1 MIAKQVQGSD
11 FKKVLD
17 YVHHKTG
24 AKQIDSNMVGKE
36 TKELTDEFRISS
48 NLRTRVSKCV
58 YHASLSVSPL
68 EKLTEQK
75 WVEIARAYLSGM
87 EFDENQYVIYRHT
100 DTQHDHIHIVANR
113 IRVIDGSVVKDSW
126 QHRRAENLVR
136 QLERQFELSPT
147 QCSWE
152 KSKRSPS
159 TGEMRRQKRTG
170 EINKRNQIQNGIEQS
185 LKDNPTLAE
194 FIGRLK
200 EKGISVRLR
209 KSKEDK
215 IEGISYGLESLA
227 FQGRQL
233 GKKYSWTSLETLLTG
248 KIIHQSSQDDLI
260 LPSEA
265 HIIPEA
271 KDLNHLGTDYS
282 KGEEEKIRLRAK
294 YVSFAAQVCQS
305 LELKHQTNRIIDMG
319 VVLLSLKAGENLEE
333 SKRILTQ
340 SDTVKQ
346 WQEEVPRNRYLK
358 LATGYI
364 REIADKAS
372 EISQRNRARNQTLE
386 LED

>member
-1 MIAKQVQGSD
+1 
-11 FKKVLD
+11 
-17 YVHHKTG
+17 
-24 AKQIDSNMVGKE
+24 MVGKE
-36 TKELTDEFRISS
+36 TKEFTDEFRISS
-48 NLRTRVSKCV
+48 NLRTRVTKCV

-68 EKLTEQK
+68 EKLTDQK

-87 EFDENQYVIYRHT
+87 EFDKNQYVIYRHT
-100 DTQHDHIHIVANR
+100 DTEHDHIHIIANR
-113 IRVIDGSVVKDSW
+113 IRVTDGSAVSDSW
-126 QHRRAENLVR
+126 NYRRSEILVR
-136 QLERQFELSPT
+136 QLERQFEMSPT

-170 EINKRNQIQNGIEQS
+170 EVNKRNQIQNGIEQS
-185 LKDNPTLAE
+185 LADNPTLAE

-215 IEGISYGLESLA
+215 IEGISYGLEGLA

-233 GKKYSWTSLETLLTG
+233 GKDYTWTSLETLLTG
-248 KIIHQSSQDDLI
+248 EITHQSSQDNLI

-265 HIIPEA
+265 NVIPEA
-271 KDLNHLGTDYS
+271 NDLNHLGTDYS
-282 KGEEEKIRLRAK
+282 EGEEEKIRLRAK
-294 YVSFAAQVCQS
+294 YVSFAVQVCQS
-305 LELKHQTNRIIDMG
+305 LELKHKTNRIIDIG

-346 WQEEVPRNRYLK
+346 WHQELPRNRYLK

-364 REIADKAS
+364 REISDKAS
-372 EISQRNRARNQTLE
+372 EISQRNHARNQALE
-386 LED
+386 LEE

>member
-17 YVHHKTG
+17 YVDHKSG
-24 AKQIDSNMVGKE
+24 AKLISSNMAQKE
-36 TKELTDEFRISS
+36 PENLAFEFRLSS
-48 NLRTRVSKCV
+48 NLRKQVTKCV
-58 YHASLSVSPL
+58 YHASLSVSPS
-68 EKLTEQK
+68 EKLTDQK
-75 WVEIARAYLSGM
+75 WVEIAHAYLKGM

-100 DTQHDHIHIVANR
+100 DTEHDHIHIIANR
-113 IRVIDGSVVKDSW
+113 IRVTDGSAVSDSW
-126 QHRRAENLVR
+126 NYRRSEVLVR

-170 EINKRNQIQNGIEQS
+170 EINKRSQIQNGIEQS
-185 LKDNPTLAE
+185 LADNPTLVE

-200 EKGISVRLR
+200 EKGISVRLK

-215 IEGISYGLESLA
+215 IEGISYGLEGLA

-233 GKKYSWTSLETLLTG
+233 GKKYTWTSLETLLTRE
-248 KIIHQSSQDDLI
+248 ISHQSSQDDLI
-260 LPSEA
+260 LPSEVN
-265 HIIPEA
+265 IIPET

-282 KGEEEKIRLRAK
+282 EGEEEKIRLRAK
-294 YVSFAAQVCQS
+294 YVSFAVQVCQS
-305 LELKHQTNRIIDMG
+305 LELKHQTNRIIDIG

-346 WQEEVPRNRYLK
+346 CQQELPRNRYLK

-364 REIADKAS
+364 REISDKAS
-372 EISQRNRARNQTLE
+372 EISQRNRSKVKTLE
-386 LED
+386 LN

>member
-17 YVHHKTG
+17 YVDHKSG
-24 AKQIDSNMVGKE
+24 AKLISSNMAQKE
-36 TKELTDEFRISS
+36 PENLAFEFRLSS
-48 NLRTRVSKCV
+48 NLRKQVTKCV
-58 YHASLSVSPL
+58 YHASLSVSPS
-68 EKLTEQK
+68 EKLTDQK
-75 WVEIARAYLSGM
+75 WVEIAHAYLKGM

-100 DTQHDHIHIVANR
+100 DTEHDHIHIIANR
-113 IRVIDGSVVKDSW
+113 IRVTDGSAVSDSW
-126 QHRRAENLVR
+126 NYRRSEVLVR

-170 EINKRNQIQNGIEQS
+170 EINKRSQIQNGIEQS
-185 LKDNPTLAE
+185 LADNPTLVE

-215 IEGISYGLESLA
+215 IEGISYGLEGLA

-233 GKKYSWTSLETLLTG
+233 GKKYTWTSLETLLTRE
-248 KIIHQSSQDDLI
+248 ISHQSSQDDLI
-260 LPSEA
+260 LPSEVN
-265 HIIPEA
+265 IIPET

-282 KGEEEKIRLRAK
+282 EGEEEKIRLRAK
-294 YVSFAAQVCQS
+294 YVSFAVQVCQS
-305 LELKHQTNRIIDMG
+305 LELKHQTNRIIDIG

-346 WQEEVPRNRYLK
+346 CQQELPRNRYLK

-364 REIADKAS
+364 REISDKAS
-372 EISQRNRARNQTLE
+372 EISQRNRSKVKTLE
-386 LED
+386 LN

>member
-17 YVHHKTG
+17 YVHQKVG
-24 AKQIDSNMVGKE
+24 AKQIGSNMVSKE

-48 NLRTRVSKCV
+48 NLRTRVTKCV
-58 YHASLSVSPL
+58 YHASLSVSPS
-68 EKLTEQK
+68 EKLTDQK

-100 DTQHDHIHIVANR
+100 DTEHDHIHIIANR
-113 IRVIDGSVVKDSW
+113 IRVTDGSAVSDSW
-126 QHRRAENLVR
+126 NYRRSEILVR

-152 KSKRSPS
+152 KSKRSPT

-170 EINKRNQIQNGIEQS
+170 EVNKRNQIQNGIEQS
-185 LKDNPTLAE
+185 LADNPTLVE

-200 EKGISVRLR
+200 EKGISVRLK

-215 IEGISYGLESLA
+215 IEGISYGLEGVA

-233 GKKYSWTSLETLLTG
+233 GKDYTWTSLETLLTG
-248 KIIHQSSQDDLI
+248 EISHQSSQDDLI
-260 LPSEA
+260 LPSEVN
-265 HIIPEA
+265 IIPET

-282 KGEEEKIRLRAK
+282 EGEEEKIRLRAK
-294 YVSFAAQVCQS
+294 YVSFAVQVCQS
-305 LELKHQTNRIIDMG
+305 LELKHQTNRIIDIG

-346 WQEEVPRNRYLK
+346 CQQELPRNRYLK

-364 REIADKAS
+364 REISDKAS
-372 EISQRNRARNQTLE
+372 EISQRNRSKVKTLE
-386 LED
+386 LN

>member
-24 AKQIDSNMVGKE
+24 ATQIDSNMVGKE

-58 YHASLSVSPL
+58 YHASLSVSPS
-68 EKLTEQK
+68 EKLTDQK

-152 KSKRSPS
+152 KSKRSPT

-170 EINKRNQIQNGIEQS
+170 EVNKRNQIQNGIEQS
-185 LKDNPTLAE
+185 LADNPTLAE
-194 FIGRLK
+194 FIGLLK
-200 EKGISVRLR
+200 EKGISVRLT
-209 KSKEDK
+209 KSKENK
-215 IEGISYGLESLA
+215 IEGISYGLEGLA

-233 GKKYSWTSLETLLTG
+233 GKDYTWTSLETLLTG
-248 KIIHQSSQDDLI
+248 EITHQSSQDDLI

-265 HIIPEA
+265 NIIPEA
-271 KDLNHLGTDYS
+271 NDLNHLGTDYS
-282 KGEEEKIRLRAK
+282 EGEEEKNRLRAK

-305 LELKHQTNRIIDMG
+305 LELKHQTNRIIDIG

-346 WQEEVPRNRYLK
+346 WQQELPRNSYLK

-364 REIADKAS
+364 QEIADKAS
-372 EISQRNRARNQTLE
+372 EISQRNRARNQVLE

>member
-24 AKQIDSNMVGKE
+24 ATQIDSNMVGKE

-68 EKLTEQK
+68 EKLTDQK

-170 EINKRNQIQNGIEQS
+170 EINKRNQIQKGIEQF
-185 LKDNPTLAE
+185 LTDNPTLAE

-200 EKGISVRLR
+200 EKGISVRFR

-215 IEGISYGLESLA
+215 IEGISYGLEGLA

-233 GKKYSWTSLETLLTG
+233 GKKYTWTSLETLLTG
-248 KIIHQSSQDDLI
+248 EITHQSSQDDLI

-265 HIIPEA
+265 N
-271 KDLNHLGTDYS
+271 DLNHLGTDYS
-282 KGEEEKIRLRAK
+282 EGEEEKIRLRAK
-294 YVSFAAQVCQS
+294 YVSFAVQVCQS

-340 SDTVKQ
+340 SDTLKQ
-346 WQEEVPRNRYLK
+346 WQQELPRNRYLK

-364 REIADKAS
+364 REISDKAS
-372 EISQRNRARNQTLE
+372 EISQRNHARNQALE

>member
-17 YVHHKTG
+17 YVDHKSG
-24 AKQIDSNMVGKE
+24 AKLISSNMAQKE
-36 TKELTDEFRISS
+36 PENLAFEFRLSS
-48 NLRTRVSKCV
+48 NLRKQVTKCV
-58 YHASLSVSPL
+58 YHASLSVSPS
-68 EKLTEQK
+68 EKLTDQK
-75 WVEIARAYLSGM
+75 WVEIAHAYLKGM

-100 DTQHDHIHIVANR
+100 DTEHDHIHIIANR
-113 IRVIDGSVVKDSW
+113 IRVTDGSAVSDSW
-126 QHRRAENLVR
+126 NYRRSEVLVR

-185 LKDNPTLAE
+185 LADNPTLVE

-200 EKGISVRLR
+200 EKGISVRLK

-215 IEGISYGLESLA
+215 IEGISYGLEGLA

-233 GKKYSWTSLETLLTG
+233 GKKYTWTSLETLLTRE
-248 KIIHQSSQDDLI
+248 ISHQSSQDDLI
-260 LPSEA
+260 LPSEVN
-265 HIIPEA
+265 IIPET

-282 KGEEEKIRLRAK
+282 EGEEEKIRLRAK
-294 YVSFAAQVCQS
+294 YVSFAVQVCQS
-305 LELKHQTNRIIDMG
+305 LELKHQTNRIIDIG

-346 WQEEVPRNRYLK
+346 CQQELPRNRYLK

-364 REIADKAS
+364 REISDKAS
-372 EISQRNRARNQTLE
+372 EISQRNRSKVKTLE
-386 LED
+386 LN

>member
-24 AKQIDSNMVGKE
+24 ATQIDSNMVGKE

-68 EKLTEQK
+68 EKLTDQK

-170 EINKRNQIQNGIEQS
+170 EINKRNQIQKGIEQS
-185 LKDNPTLAE
+185 FTDNPTLAE
-194 FIGRLK
+194 FIGLLK
-200 EKGISVRLR
+200 QKGISVHLR

-215 IEGISYGLESLA
+215 IEGISYGLEGLA

-233 GKKYSWTSLETLLTG
+233 GKDYTWTSLETLLTG
-248 KIIHQSSQDDLI
+248 EITHQSSQDDLI

-265 HIIPEA
+265 N
-271 KDLNHLGTDYS
+271 DLNHLGTDYS
-282 KGEEEKIRLRAK
+282 EGEEEKIRLRAK
-294 YVSFAAQVCQS
+294 YVSFAVQVCQS

-340 SDTVKQ
+340 SDTLKQ
-346 WQEEVPRNRYLK
+346 WQQELPRNRYLK

-364 REIADKAS
+364 REISDKAS
-372 EISQRNRARNQTLE
+372 EISQRNHARNQALE

>member
-24 AKQIDSNMVGKE
+24 AKQIGSNMVCKE
-36 TKELTDEFRISS
+36 TKEFTDEFRISS
-48 NLRTRVSKCV
+48 NLRTRVTKCV

-68 EKLTEQK
+68 EKLTDQK

-87 EFDENQYVIYRHT
+87 EFDKNQYVIYRHT
-100 DTQHDHIHIVANR
+100 DTEHDHIHIIANR
-113 IRVIDGSVVKDSW
+113 IRVTDGSAVSDSW
-126 QHRRAENLVR
+126 NYRRSEILVR
-136 QLERQFELSPT
+136 RLERQFEMSPT

-170 EINKRNQIQNGIEQS
+170 EVNKRNQIQNGIEQS
-185 LKDNPTLAE
+185 LADNPTLAE

-215 IEGISYGLESLA
+215 IEGISYGLEGLA

-233 GKKYSWTSLETLLTG
+233 GKDYTWTSLETLLTG
-248 KIIHQSSQDDLI
+248 EITHQSSQDNLI

-265 HIIPEA
+265 NVIPEA
-271 KDLNHLGTDYS
+271 NDLNHLGTDYS
-282 KGEEEKIRLRAK
+282 EGEEEKIRLRAK
-294 YVSFAAQVCQS
+294 YVSFAVQVCQS
-305 LELKHQTNRIIDMG
+305 
-319 VVLLSLKAGENLEE
+319 
-333 SKRILTQ
+333 
-340 SDTVKQ
+340 
-346 WQEEVPRNRYLK
+346 
-358 LATGYI
+358 
-364 REIADKAS
+364 
-372 EISQRNRARNQTLE
+372 
-386 LED
+386 

>member
-24 AKQIDSNMVGKE
+24 ATQIDSNMVGKE

-68 EKLTEQK
+68 EKLTDQK

-170 EINKRNQIQNGIEQS
+170 EINKRNQIQKGIEQF
-185 LKDNPTLAE
+185 LTDNPTLAE

-200 EKGISVRLR
+200 EKGISVRFR

-215 IEGISYGLESLA
+215 IEGISYGLEGLA

-233 GKKYSWTSLETLLTG
+233 GKDYTWTSLETLLTG
-248 KIIHQSSQDDLI
+248 EITHQSSQDDLI

-265 HIIPEA
+265 N
-271 KDLNHLGTDYS
+271 DLNHLGTDYS
-282 KGEEEKIRLRAK
+282 EGEEEKIRLRAK
-294 YVSFAAQVCQS
+294 YVSFAVQVCQS

-340 SDTVKQ
+340 SDTLKQ
-346 WQEEVPRNRYLK
+346 WQQELPRNRYLK

-364 REIADKAS
+364 REISDKAS
-372 EISQRNRARNQTLE
+372 EISQRNHARNQALE

>member
-11 FKKVLD
+11 IKKVLD
-17 YVHHKTG
+17 YVDHKSG
-24 AKQIDSNMVGKE
+24 AKLISSNMAQKE
-36 TKELTDEFRISS
+36 PENLAFEFRLSS
-48 NLRTRVSKCV
+48 NLRKQVTKCV
-58 YHASLSVSPL
+58 YHASLSVSPS
-68 EKLTEQK
+68 EKLTDQK
-75 WVEIARAYLSGM
+75 WVEIAHAYLKGM

-100 DTQHDHIHIVANR
+100 DTEHDHIHIIANR
-113 IRVIDGSVVKDSW
+113 IRVTDGSAVSDSW
-126 QHRRAENLVR
+126 NYRRSEVLVR

-170 EINKRNQIQNGIEQS
+170 EINKRSQIQNGIEQS
-185 LKDNPTLAE
+185 LADNPTLVE

-200 EKGISVRLR
+200 EKGISVRLK

-215 IEGISYGLESLA
+215 IEGSSYGLEGLA

-233 GKKYSWTSLETLLTG
+233 GKKYTWTSLETLLTRE
-248 KIIHQSSQDDLI
+248 ISHQSSQDDLI
-260 LPSEA
+260 LPSEVN
-265 HIIPEA
+265 IIPET

-282 KGEEEKIRLRAK
+282 EGEEEKIRLRAK
-294 YVSFAAQVCQS
+294 YVSFAVQVCQS
-305 LELKHQTNRIIDMG
+305 LELKHQTNRIIDIG

-346 WQEEVPRNRYLK
+346 CQQELPRNRYLK

-364 REIADKAS
+364 REISDKAS
-372 EISQRNRARNQTLE
+372 EISQRNRSKVKTLE
-386 LED
+386 LN